1 MTTTS
6 KQRLIGILAMA
17 IVIVG
22 VMASAAVTARAET
35 VLITGS
41 NRGIGLAFAKAY
53 AEKGWTVIAT
63 ARNPEES
70 GELKALAAKHPT
82 VVPER
87 LDVTNETEIKALAAK
102 YKGKPIDV
110 LINNAG
116 IGDFTGGATLGA
128 FDAKLFQRVMDTNVL
143 GPLLVS
149 QAFIENVAASGQ
161 KKIIAITSLTATLGQ
176 TLRKQV
182 RREHTYYYAT
192 SKTALN
198 MAMKTLAAEVRERG
212 VIVGIVHPGG
222 ADTDLLRSAYGGKSP
237 ATARTPDEVVAGMI
251 KIIGERTLDNSDQ
264 IIGYDGK
271 TLAW

>member
-1 MTTTS
+1 MRAISLKSLT
-6 KQRLIGILAMA
+6 GILVTAALMA
-17 IVIVG
+17 G
-22 VMASAAVTARAET
+22 AAGARAET

-41 NRGIGLAFAKAY
+41 NRGIGLAFAKTY

-63 ARNPEES
+63 ARTPDDS
-70 GELKALAAKHPT
+70 VELKALAAQHKT

-87 LDVTNETEIKALAAK
+87 LDVTDEAGIKALAAK

-128 FDAKLFQRVMDTNVL
+128 FDAKLFERVMATNVL

-149 QAFIENVAASGQ
+149 QAFMENVAGSGQ
-161 KKIIAITSLTATLGQ
+161 KKIVAVTSLTGVLGT

-182 RREHTYYYAT
+182 RRDHTYYYST

-198 MAMKTLAAEVRERG
+198 MAMKTLAADVRERG

-237 ATARTPDEVVAGMI
+237 ASARTPDEVALGMANIIAGL
-251 KIIGERTLDNSDQ
+251 TLDNSDRVM
-264 IIGYDGK
+264 GYDGK
-271 TLAW
+271 PLAW

>member
-1 MTTTS
+1 MGV
-6 KQRLIGILAMA
+6 L
-17 IVIVG
+17 VG
-22 VMASAAVTARAET
+22 AALFAGAASEGARAET

-41 NRGIGLAFAKAY
+41 NRGIGFSFAKAY

-63 ARNPEES
+63 ARNPAES
-70 GELKALAAKHPT
+70 AELKDLAAKHKA
-82 VVPER
+82 VALER
-87 LDVTNETEIKALAAK
+87 LDVTDEAGIVALAAK

-116 IGDFTGGATLGA
+116 IGDFEGGATLGA
-128 FDAKLFQRVMDTNVL
+128 FDSKLFDRVMRTNTL

-161 KKIIAITSLTATLGQ
+161 KKIVAMTSLTGALGRP
-176 TLRKQV
+176 LARNA
-182 RREHTYYYAT
+182 RRDHTYFYST

-212 VIVGIVHPGG
+212 IIVGIIHPGG

-237 ATARTPDEVVAGMI
+237 ATAQTPDQAAAGLV
-251 KIIGERTLDNSDQ
+251 KIIDGLTMETSDQ
-264 IIGYDGK
+264 VIGFDGK
-271 TLAW
+271 ILVW